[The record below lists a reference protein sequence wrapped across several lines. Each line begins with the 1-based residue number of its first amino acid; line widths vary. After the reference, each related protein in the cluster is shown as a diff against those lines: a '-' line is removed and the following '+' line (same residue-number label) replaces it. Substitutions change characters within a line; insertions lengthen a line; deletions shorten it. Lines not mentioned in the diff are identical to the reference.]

1 MADMGLDAY
10 RFSISWPRIY
20 PSMYGNLGNISLFDL
35 VVFEFHSIRSLIL
48 SQYLCAEGKGVVN
61 QKGIEHYNL
70 LIDCLLAKG
79 THL

>member
-10 RFSISWPRIY
+10 RFSISWSRIY
-20 PSMYGNLGNISLFDL
+20 PSMYGNHGNIILFDNL
-35 VVFEFHSIRSLIL
+35 GFEFHFIRIL
-48 SQYLCAEGKGVVN
+48 RSSQYLCAEGKGVVN

-79 THL
+79 IHI